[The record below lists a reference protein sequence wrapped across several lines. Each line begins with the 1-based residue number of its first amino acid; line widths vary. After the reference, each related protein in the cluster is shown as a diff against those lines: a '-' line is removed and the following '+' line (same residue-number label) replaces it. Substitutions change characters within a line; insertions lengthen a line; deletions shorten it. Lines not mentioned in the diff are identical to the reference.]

1 MIKFFTTLKC
11 KTKQQRVGASDVQGV
26 NLEYFGQSL
35 QGGVDLDNNQYPD
48 VAVGA
53 PKSDTIAIFRFKII
67 KKKKSYELKLN
78 CNLIVYKHLLNHYIL
93 FLFTEQ
99 DQF

>member
-1 MIKFFTTLKC
+1 MVLFLHLLQL

-26 NLEYFGQSL
+26 KLEYFGQSL

-53 PKSDTIAIFRFKII
+53 PKSDTIAIFRF
-67 KKKKSYELKLN
+67 
-78 CNLIVYKHLLNHYIL
+78 
-93 FLFTEQ
+93 
-99 DQF
+99 